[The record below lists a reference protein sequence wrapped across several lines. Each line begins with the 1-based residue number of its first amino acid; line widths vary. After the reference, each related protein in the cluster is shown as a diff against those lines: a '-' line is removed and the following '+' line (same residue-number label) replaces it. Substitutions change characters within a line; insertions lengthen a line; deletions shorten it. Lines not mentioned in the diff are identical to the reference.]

1 MGKLKEL
8 WDEYKTLDVDDITR
22 RIQLQNDIN
31 KCESWMIEKGYKKD
45 GITKWHNNK
54 SIVSDSY
61 PHGSGAVF
69 IEDLDQLKE
78 IQQ

>member
-1 MGKLKEL
+1 MGKLADL
-8 WDEYKTLDVDDITR
+8 WAKLRSMDIDDPD
-22 RIQLQNDIN
+22 RIKVQNDIN

-45 GITKWHNNK
+45 GITKFHNNK

-61 PHGSGAVF
+61 PHNSGSVF

>member
-1 MGKLKEL
+1 MGKLSDL
-8 WDEYKTLDVDDITR
+8 WQKLRSMDIDDIDR
-22 RIQLQNDIN
+22 VSVQAEIN

-45 GITKWHNNK
+45 GITKFHNNK

-61 PHGSGAVF
+61 PVGSGAVF

-78 IQQ
+78 IQ

>member
-1 MGKLKEL
+1 MGKLADL
-8 WDEYKTLDVDDITR
+8 HARLRSMDIDDPD
-22 RIQLQNDIN
+22 RIKVQSDIN
-31 KCESWMIEKGYKKD
+31 KIEEWMISKGIKKD